1 METCFVALSAFAVF
15 IAAGVRGC
23 YHAREKAADRQELAA
38 RTPLYPVLLH
48 RARLHDGHAI
58 VGHLGS
64 TAERLESG
72 SDELNLARVWRSS
85 DVLDHLD
92 RRVVVAVAPGYRL
105 GAGIGTSW
113 QGLFCLPR
121 SDVASRSG
129 HLDDP
134 RNDSSGTSLIAK
146 RRYGDSS
153 RAGN

>member
-1 METCFVALSAFAVF
+1 MLGDVDGNTLRGFERLRGF

-23 YHAREKAADRQELAA
+23 DHAREKAADRQELAA

-105 GAGIGTSW
+105 GRALVLLGKAYFVFLGLMLLLEVGILTILGTIVLGS
-113 QGLFCLPR
+113 
-121 SDVASRSG
+121 
-129 HLDDP
+129 H
-134 RNDSSGTSLIAK
+134 
-146 RRYGDSS
+146 
-153 RAGN
+153 